1 MTNEEF
7 ENQLRQV
14 PLAMPDPEVKQRLMH
29 RAVRRARTQHRGRA
43 LRWAIAAAAGVL
55 IVTNV
60 VFGHLHEQRITQVT
74 GRPAISRPMPGAAY
88 ADGLKEMERLMSEV
102 LGENGNS

>member
-1 MTNEEF
+1 MTNGEF

-14 PLAMPDPEVKQRLMH
+14 PLAMPDPEVKQRLM
-29 RAVRRARTQHRGRA
+29 RQALSKARVQHRGRV
-43 LRWAIAAAAGVL
+43 LRWALAAAAGAL
-55 IVTNV
+55 IVTNA